1 MKITIA
7 KDIGRRLKSFC
18 KSKGSYLIL
27 DGSKAKGGTWTEGGC
42 LILAKALYE
51 TLINCGVDA
60 KIKIV
65 TGNGQPQHALVG
77 VRLDDQ
83 TEVFLDAD
91 GLSTAHQLL
100 DRWMKDEVVA
110 HPIRIRW
117 VPYYPDVMPQPG
129 IEQYRL
135 LKVMSNRVV
144 KMPFVKD
151 FEYAA
156 PLEVV

>member
-1 MKITIA
+1 M
-7 KDIGRRLKSFC
+7 
-18 KSKGSYLIL
+18 
-27 DGSKAKGGTWTEGGC
+27 
-42 LILAKALYE
+42 
-51 TLINCGVDA
+51 DA

>member
-1 MKITIA
+1 METTVA

-18 KSKGSYLIL
+18 KSKASYVIL
-27 DGSKAKGGTWTEGGC
+27 DDSKGKGGTWTEGGC

-51 TLINCGVDA
+51 ILINCGVEA

-65 TGNGQPQHALVG
+65 TGNAQPQHALVAI
-77 VRLDDQ
+77 RLEDQ
-83 TEVFLDAD
+83 QEVYLDAD
-91 GLSTAHQLL
+91 GLSTKRQLL

-110 HPIRIRW
+110 HPIRVRW
-117 VPYYPDVMPQPG
+117 LPFYPDCMPQPG

-135 LKVMSNRVV
+135 LKVMSIKIVRL
-144 KMPFVKD
+144 PFVNQI
-151 FEYAA
+151 EYAA